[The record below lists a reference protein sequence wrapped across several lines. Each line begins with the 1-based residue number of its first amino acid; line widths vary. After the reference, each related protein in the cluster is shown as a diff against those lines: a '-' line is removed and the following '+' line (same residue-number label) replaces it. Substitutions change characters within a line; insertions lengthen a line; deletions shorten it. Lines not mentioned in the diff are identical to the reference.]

1 MVTVQSPATDRTVL
15 YHISWD
21 TYQSILRDHESSS
34 APRFSYDRGTLEIMS
49 PLPIHERFGRL
60 LDLFVS
66 VVSEETGKDAYGL
79 GSTTFSREDLQRG
92 FEPDAC
98 FYFEHIEKVRGKE
111 RLDLRVDPPPDLV
124 IEIDITHSSLDKL
137 GLYRQ
142 LGVREVWRYDRRRF
156 AILRLSG
163 DGYAQAAHSEYI
175 PAVRPV
181 SLEALLRDA
190 AGMDNTA
197 WMRRVR
203 AWIRQQAPPA
213 TA

>member
-1 MVTVQSPATDRTVL
+1 MVTIQSPAEERTVL

-21 TYQSILRDHESSS
+21 TYQSIVRDHEDSS

-49 PLPIHERFGRL
+49 PLPIHERYSRM

-66 VVSEETGKDAYGL
+66 IVSEEIGEEAYGL

-92 FEPDAC
+92 FEPDSC
-98 FYFEHIEKVRGKE
+98 FYLENIEKVRGKE

-142 LGVREVWRYDRRRF
+142 LGVREVWRYDRRRLEM
-156 AILRLSG
+156 LRLS
-163 DGYAQAAHSEYI
+163 DEGYARVTQSECI
-175 PAVRPV
+175 PAIQSRP
-181 SLEALLRDA
+181 LEALLRDA
-190 AGMDNTA
+190 AGMDDTA

-203 AWIRQQAPPA
+203 AWVRQQLPPA